1 MILIAGDSFTAET
14 RFALW
19 HDYLINPSQKKL
31 NVARHGVGNIFI
43 AESIKRVVEQNRIK
57 ACLVIWSE
65 MDRLDKA
72 ESKVKAK
79 MYTGLSGKIWNHYGN
94 MVSGEAKAD
103 WKNLGYDKVV
113 AMNEEAIDYTHN
125 LLEQF
130 EIPYA
135 YSFINDSDL
144 VPERFKVDAIK
155 PFIGDY
161 AVEKQMLE
169 DDDYHANTECHKE
182 YADILRTSITGK
194 NIERIINE

>member
-14 RFALW
+14 KFPIW
-19 HDYLINPSQKKL
+19 HDHLIKHSQKKL

-43 AESIKRVVEQNRIK
+43 ADTIKTVLDHNRIK
-57 ACLVIWSE
+57 ACLVIWSD
-65 MDRLDKA
+65 MDRLDKV

-79 MYTGLSGKIWNHYGN
+79 MYTGSSGKIWNHYGN

-103 WKNLGYDKVV
+103 WKSLGYDNVV
-113 AMNEEAIDYTHN
+113 AMNEKAIDDTHN
-125 LLEQF
+125 LIEQLK
-130 EIPYA
+130 IPYV

-144 VPERFKVDAIK
+144 IPERLKVDAVK

-169 DDDYHANTECHKE
+169 DDNYHANAEAHKKWS
-182 YADILRTSITGK
+182 DLVRTK
-194 NIERIINE
+194 IEIMEIIS